1 MVQMKGVTRS
11 LSSAAVALTL
21 AFGHVKAY
29 APAQISVGRLT
40 SPSFLT
46 LPCQRQCGIPATN
59 AKMAFRRLPILFASD
74 PETPIQEATE
84 SSSKTIVS
92 ETSTKSD
99 VSTVPEI
106 DLPFDVSGL
115 AFKVALGLVAA
126 FATYELATIAITT
139 TTEFLTTLSASIQ
152 NNFWGFLASLPENLW
167 NLAVGFF
174 GFLKVF
180 LPAVGEFGRSAYD
193 VAAPIVSETSQK
205 AMEVAA
211 PVLQDTA
218 EKVADVAGPLLEEA
232 SRTANEAAAPYVDQ
246 LQTAVESNIVSP
258 IQDAKGAVETQVQE
272 TTQAV
277 SGAVEAQ
284 VQSATKAVEDAVDAQ
299 IQGASKAVETQ
310 IQSASKSVGDALDAQ
325 FKKFF
330 P

>member
-1 MVQMKGVTRS
+1 
-11 LSSAAVALTL
+11 
-21 AFGHVKAY
+21 
-29 APAQISVGRLT
+29 
-40 SPSFLT
+40 
-46 LPCQRQCGIPATN
+46 
-59 AKMAFRRLPILFASD
+59 MAFRRRPILFASD
-74 PETPIQEATE
+74 PETPIQETTE
-84 SSSKTIVS
+84 SSSKTS
-92 ETSTKSD
+92 ETETTSTKNNDAPSLPD
-99 VSTVPEI
+99 I

-126 FATYELATIAITT
+126 FATYELATIAIAT
-139 TTEFLTTLSASIQ
+139 TTEFLTTLSSSFQ

-167 NLAVGFF
+167 NLAVGIF

-180 LPAVGEFGRSAYD
+180 LPAVGEFGKSAYD

-218 EKVADVAGPLLEEA
+218 EKVAPLLEEA

-246 LQTAVESNIVSP
+246 LQTAVESSIVAP
-258 IQDAKGAVETQVQE
+258 IQDAKGRNAGSRNDE
-272 TTQAV
+272 AV

-284 VQSATKAVEDAVDAQ
+284 VSSATKAVGDAVDAQ
-299 IQGASKAVETQ
+299 IQGTSKAVETQ
-310 IQSASKSVGDALDAQ
+310 IQSASKNVGDALDAQ

>member
-1 MVQMKGVTRS
+1 MIGLTTRS
-11 LSSAAVALTL
+11 LSLATLALTL
-21 AFGHVKAY
+21 AFGYVNAY
-29 APAQISVGRLT
+29 APAGRLP

-46 LPCQRQCGIPATN
+46 LPCQQQCGVPGTSSR
-59 AKMAFRRLPILFASD
+59 MAFRRRPILFASD
-74 PETPIQEATE
+74 PETPIQETTE
-84 SSSKTIVS
+84 SSSKTS
-92 ETSTKSD
+92 ETETTSTKNNDAPSLPD
-99 VSTVPEI
+99 I

-126 FATYELATIAITT
+126 FATYELATIAIAT
-139 TTEFLTTLSASIQ
+139 TTEFLTTLSSSFQ

-167 NLAVGFF
+167 NLAVGIF

-180 LPAVGEFGRSAYD
+180 LPAVGEFGKSAYD

-218 EKVADVAGPLLEEA
+218 EKVAPLLEEA

-246 LQTAVESNIVSP
+246 LQTAVESSIVAP

-284 VQSATKAVEDAVDAQ
+284 VSSATKAVGDAVDAQ
-299 IQGASKAVETQ
+299 IQGTSKAVETQ
-310 IQSASKSVGDALDAQ
+310 IQSASKNVGDALDAQ